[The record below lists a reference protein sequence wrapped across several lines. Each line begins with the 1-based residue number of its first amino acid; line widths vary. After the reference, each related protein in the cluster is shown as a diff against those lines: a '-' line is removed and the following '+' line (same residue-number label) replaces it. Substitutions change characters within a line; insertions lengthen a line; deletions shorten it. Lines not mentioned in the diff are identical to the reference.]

1 MSTEGSK
8 EGGSQRRLNDDDLK
22 VLLNHYDKDR
32 DNKLSD
38 DELDEIIKQYKNKS
52 IESVDPEVAK
62 ILAKFDSNKD
72 GNIDAKELHE
82 LVKEI
87 KTTDSYLRVAGYTA
101 LLTRMF
107 RYLAF
112 TSDFGEALRPV
123 VSKTAVNASYGI
135 AIGYCFVDVGWEAH
149 KLHKRNY
156 ISEKG
161 HHMSMTQLIVERST
175 FQALASVL
183 VPFTI
188 IHSAVD
194 LAKKYFNRIKRFT
207 KWGPS
212 IVGLSV
218 IPLLPLYLDEPIEH
232 GKCYSIP
239 LFCYI
244 LFTHLFQVLN
254 IALSIMVHSKRKY
267 ISKINTYN

>member
-1 MSTEGSK
+1 MKSEESTIATT
-8 EGGSQRRLNDDDLK
+8 QRRLNDEDLK
-22 VLLNHYDKDR
+22 VLLNHYDKDH

-38 DELDEIIKQYKNKS
+38 DELDEIIKVYKNKN
-52 IESVDPEVAK
+52 IESLDPDVAK
-62 ILAKFDSNKD
+62 ILKKFDNNND
-72 GNIDAKELHE
+72 GTIDSKELRE
-82 LVKEI
+82 LVKEV

-101 LLTRMF
+101 LFSRMF

-123 VSKTAVNASYGI
+123 ISKTAVNASYGI

-156 ISEKG
+156 ITEKG
-161 HHMSMTQLIVERST
+161 HHISMTQLIVERST

-183 VPFTI
+183 VPFAI
-188 IHSAVD
+188 IHTAVD
-194 LAKKYFNRIKRFT
+194 LSKKYFNRIKRFT

-212 IVGLSV
+212 LVGLSV

-232 GKCYSIP
+232 GIS
-239 LFCYI
+239 LF
-244 LFTHLFQVLN
+244 LFYV
-254 IALSIMVHSKRKY
+254 
-267 ISKINTYN
+267 